1 MEDDEE
7 DDEDDND
14 DDDETDSHD
23 EEEEDEIEMDVSQD
37 RNSPVDVRMRF
48 VQGHGVR
55 WSLI

>member
-55 WSLI
+55 